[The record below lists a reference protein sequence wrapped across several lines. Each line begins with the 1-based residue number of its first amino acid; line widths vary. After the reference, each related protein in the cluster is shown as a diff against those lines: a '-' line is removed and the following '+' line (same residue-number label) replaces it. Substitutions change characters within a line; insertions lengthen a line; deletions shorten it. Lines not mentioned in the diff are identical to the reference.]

1 VPIPLPADLV
11 MITVGER
18 VAAGRFPLW
27 LAVAGFEVIAVLG
40 TTALFL
46 ACRGPAHRIIARF
59 GPRLGLTQA
68 RIRRAATFAETRGRP
83 GLALGRAT
91 PGLRTLTVIAAGVS
105 EATCPVCLGA
115 TLLADRLPGLAGLT
129 GAGPASPGRDEQP
142 EAQPVMRR
150 ERTDRRRPV

>member
-1 VPIPLPADLV
+1 MDSREGEMKGAAAGLSGMVALALLLPMEAGVPIPLPADLV
-11 MITVGER
+11 MLTVGER

-27 LAVAGFEVIAVLG
+27 LAVVGFEVIAVLG

-68 RIRRAATFAETRGRP
+68 RVRRAAAFAETRGRP
-83 GLALGRAT
+83 G
-91 PGLRTLTVIAAGVS
+91 
-105 EATCPVCLGA
+105 
-115 TLLADRLPGLAGLT
+115 
-129 GAGPASPGRDEQP
+129 PGRDEQP

-150 ERTDRRRPV
+150 ERTDRMRPV